1 MYFFWNSG
9 LKPIIYFKMNGKNVK
24 HIVLKIIVELQRTI
38 IIYKLNLA
46 IEGLF

>member
-1 MYFFWNSG
+1 
-9 LKPIIYFKMNGKNVK
+9 MNGKNVK